1 MDDSKYT
8 YSPIDLSTDAI
19 RLLRLSSGSDGEPI
33 HCDLFQT
40 FLSSNQADGVPY
52 EALSY
57 AWGDVDSELYEVYI
71 CGQKV
76 VVRENLYLALGSLRQ
91 PDRERILWI
100 DAICINQD
108 NPKG

>member
-1 MDDSKYT
+1 MDNSKYT

-57 AWGDVDSELYEVYI
+57 TWGDVDSELYEISV
-71 CGQKV
+71 CGKKAM
-76 VVRENLYLALGSLRQ
+76 VRENLYLALNSLRQ
-91 PDRERILWI
+91 PKQEKILWI
-100 DAICINQD
+100 DAICIDQD
-108 NPKG
+108 NPRG